1 MSTRY
6 LTAKL
11 AQQIDEELMNT
22 AGAFSIDQLMELAGL
37 ACAQTL
43 ATVYG
48 KEKYPRVLVCCGP
61 GNQGGDGLVAA
72 RHLGMFG
79 YKPMIWMPK
88 PGSKDIYKRL
98 HTQCENMR
106 IPTLPASS
114 SSSSSSSGLA
124 ESTLSTALAASDVVL
139 DAIFGFSFKPP
150 VRAPFD
156 VALPLIARAGLP
168 IVSVDIPSGWDVEL
182 GDALSAEDKD
192 KDKGEEEGAGASAV
206 VALYPDVLV
215 SLTAPK
221 EGVRQ
226 FVGRHFLGGRFM
238 PKSLEEKYK
247 LNLPPY
253 PGFAQIVELPRRDDE
268 SSQKL

>member
-1 MSTRY
+1 MSIRY

-11 AQQIDEELMNT
+11 AQQIDEELMST
-22 AGAFSIDQLMELAGL
+22 AGAFSLDQLMELAGL

-43 ATVYG
+43 ATVYN

-79 YKPMIWMPK
+79 YQPTIWMPK
-88 PGSKDIYKRL
+88 PGSKDIYQRL
-98 HTQCENMR
+98 KAQCDNMK
-106 IPTLPASS
+106 IPTLAPTQ
-114 SSSSSSSGLA
+114 
-124 ESTLSTALAASDVVL
+124 ETNTLRDALARSDVVL

-156 VALPLIARAGLP
+156 SALPLISASGLP
-168 IVSVDIPSGWDVEL
+168 IVSVDIPSGWDVEK
-182 GDALSAEDKD
+182 GNAE
-192 KDKGEEEGAGASAV
+192 GVG
-206 VALYPDVLV
+206 LITDVLI

-226 FVGRHFLGGRFM
+226 FTGRHFLGGRFVTTAM
-238 PKSLEEKYK
+238 EEKFS
-247 LNLPPY
+247 LNLPEY
-253 PGFAQIVELPRRDDE
+253 PGFAQIVELPRVTATE
-268 SSQKL
+268 GSQKL